1 MKREPKAFQR
11 ATIRHVVDCLN
22 DGSARRFLVA
32 DEAGL
37 GKTTVA
43 SGVINE
49 LANKKRGRFTV
60 FYVCSSQPIA
70 SQNADSLLSFLDAE
84 EIPKARARVDRPSL
98 VPLSKLP
105 QHKKVRLFTMTPSTV
120 SSGGHQGLQR
130 GHALERALGCA
141 FLNHIRGRRN
151 ERVEEHLAMSVA
163 TFGDLVKGYHAELNK
178 RLREG
183 DSDTRRIL
191 AAFRRKLMLAVGADR
206 AHVWDSFDKLLD
218 QRAVLMASI
227 VRNAMA
233 AAVLGALKP
242 DLIIFDEFQRFRD
255 LITIDEEDC
264 STNARATDSTHA
276 GIRVTQ
282 KHILDAL
289 LAREEPVRLL
299 MLSATPYEALAA
311 GVNARHRHEDGDSDF
326 FKVVKFLFEYDAR
339 GAARFQQVRN
349 CFSVVEDELRRNSP
363 NSPEADQARGKLIK
377 LLLSVMC
384 RTERPEQKQQA
395 IVLENQP
402 LLLGDLKVF
411 DDLATPM
418 DTRMQAWAVPLWA
431 SVPAPIQTL
440 GAKYECWKQTKFS
453 QSKPV
458 LRETDVDKGYIPRN
472 WPHPKLRGLLD
483 TLPAKS
489 LALPWLRPSL
499 EWWKLGGPWSS
510 SKDRLL
516 DKTVRINGNT
526 QPDEKTQV
534 DGKMLIFTR
543 FAATPAAVSGL
554 VSYEVET
561 RMLGSGSRAEKKY
574 ETVGKASYFKVTADA
589 PAIFTLFFASSVLAS
604 LDPLSRGMP
613 RTVSAAKAAISRQ
626 VCERLRVRVEK
637 KVKRKLMKPH
647 VLLISLEMREGSW
660 TASRDAWIRALTSG
674 GTVTPQAAESALTE
688 WEAKANPAFDVL
700 AETEFKLIVDLAL
713 DSPGVVVERAL
724 GRHWTESTSN
734 TAQTRLVASRR
745 NATQALLLGGFRR
758 YFDKPWFAAEL
769 SAASRRA
776 KNQTKGVARDYPSA
790 LRAAV
795 VAGNLESVLD
805 EHFWMMARSGRSWHE
820 ALKDLTEALNVSG
833 GRALFRERGKGT
845 KRFDLRCHV
854 AMPLHPGKTDSTQLP
869 GERVARP
876 DQVRHAFNS
885 PFWPHVVST
894 TSVGQE
900 GLDFHH
906 WCRTVCHWDPA
917 RGPVELE
924 QREGR
929 VARFAGLAIRRA
941 LAGRAGRPAPPR
953 GVSPW
958 VFLSEWAKT
967 IEDADQEIQLK
978 PWWCLDE
985 AETVQCHFAPAG
997 SREHRQRELLERA
1010 RALYRLVLGAASPGP
1025 LLEELEADPT
1035 VTPEIARAAS
1045 LNLAPPRKSTGCC
1058 ECE

>member
-11 ATIRHVVDCLN
+11 ATIRHVVARLN

-43 SGVINE
+43 SGVIDE
-49 LANKKRGRFTV
+49 LANKKPGRFTV

-84 EIPKARARVDRPSL
+84 EIHKARARVDRPSL

-105 QHKKVRLFTMTPSTV
+105 QHKKVRLFAMTPSTV
-120 SSGGHQGLQR
+120 SSGGRQGLQR

-141 FLNHIRGRRN
+141 FLHHIRGRRN
-151 ERVEEHLAMSVA
+151 ERVENHLAMSV
-163 TFGDLVKGYHAELNK
+163 TKFDDMVKGYHAELNK
-178 RLREG
+178 RVREG
-183 DSDTRRIL
+183 DVDTRRIL
-191 AAFRRKLMLAVGADR
+191 AAFRRKLMLAVGAD
-206 AHVWDSFDKLLD
+206 HTHLWDRFDELLG
-218 QRAVLMASI
+218 QKAVLMASI

-255 LITIDEEDC
+255 LIALGEADS
-264 STNARATDSTHA
+264 STNFRAKDSTHL

-282 KHILDAL
+282 NHILDVL

-311 GVNARHRHEDGDSDF
+311 GINARHRHEDGDSDF
-326 FKVVKFLFEYDAR
+326 FKIIKFLFEYDAR

-363 NSPEADQARGKLIK
+363 NSPAADQAREKLTK

-384 RTERPEQKQQA
+384 RTERPGQKQQA
-395 IVLENQP
+395 IVLEDQP
-402 LLLGDLKVF
+402 LSLADLKVF

-418 DTRMQAWAVPLWA
+418 GKRVQAWAVPLWA

-440 GAKYECWKQTKFS
+440 GAKYECWKQTKFLR
-453 QSKPV
+453 SKPV
-458 LRETDVDKGYIPRN
+458 LLETQIDKGFIPRN

-483 TLPAKS
+483 TLPTES

-499 EWWKLGGPWSS
+499 EWWRLGGAWSS
-510 SKDRLL
+510 SKGRLV
-516 DKTVRINGNT
+516 DKKARINGKIR
-526 QPDEKTQV
+526 PDEKLRI

-561 RMLGSGSRAEKKY
+561 RMLGVGGRAGKKY
-574 ETVGKASYFKVTADA
+574 EAIGKASHFKVTADA

-604 LDPLSRGMP
+604 MNPLSRGVP
-613 RTVSAAKAAISRQ
+613 GTVSAAKAAISRQ
-626 VCERLRVRVEK
+626 LRERLRVSVVR
-637 KVKRKLMKPH
+637 KVKRRLMKPH

-660 TASRDAWIRALTSG
+660 TASRDAWIKALTSG
-674 GTVTPQAAESALTE
+674 GTVMPQAAESALKE

-700 AETEFKLIVDLAL
+700 AESEFKLLVDLAL
-713 DSPGVVVERAL
+713 DSPGVVVKRAL
-724 GRHWTESTSN
+724 GRHWTESASDMP
-734 TAQTRLVASRR
+734 QTRRVVSRR
-745 NATQALLLGGFRR
+745 NAIQALLLGGFRR

-769 SAASRRA
+769 SGASRRA
-776 KNQTKGVARDYPSA
+776 KAQTNGVARDYPSA

-805 EHFWMMARSGRSWHE
+805 EHFWMMARSGRSWDE

-854 AMPLHPGKTDSTQLP
+854 AMPLHPGKADSAQLP
-869 GERVARP
+869 GERAARP

-941 LAGRAGRPAPPR
+941 LAGRDERPVPPH

-967 IEDADQEIQLK
+967 IEDANKEIQLE

-1010 RALYRLVLGAASPGP
+1010 RALYRLVLGAANPGP

-1045 LNLAPPRKSTGCC
+1045 LNLAPPRRGAGC
-1058 ECE
+1058 